1 MKLENFDQKKI
12 SMIEKYADLIV
23 TTGINLQ
30 KGQPVILRG
39 PLGAS
44 EFMRLVLRK
53 CYQNGASYV
62 HIEYIDS
69 LAEKEK
75 YLHGGEQAVSYFP
88 QWKADGY
95 EEMCRNNACFIRIS
109 GDDPDVFSDVPAEI
123 IGLANK
129 VNSQG
134 MKKVNKYTM
143 NSELSWVVAA
153 APTEEWARKVFP
165 GLSCE
170 EAVSELWGR
179 ILIASRVD
187 RDDPEKAWHDHNES
201 LRSKTE
207 YLNSMQFASLHYRSA
222 GNGITK
228 GTDLTIKLPENHIW
242 SGGAEKNASGIYF
255 NANMPTEEVFT
266 APQKYG
272 INGYVSSSLPF
283 NCNGNLVENFVLYFE
298 NGKVVDMTAEKGL
311 DTLRELLAT
320 DEGASYIGEVALVPH
335 DSPISNTNTIF
346 FNTLFD
352 ENASCHLAF
361 GEAYPSCIKG
371 GELMTEEEL
380 EKNGLNTSLIHNDFM
395 IGFPD
400 MDITAVTR
408 SGETVQIFKN
418 GNWAI

>member
-1 MKLENFDQKKI
+1 
-12 SMIEKYADLIV
+12 
-23 TTGINLQ
+23 
-30 KGQPVILRG
+30 
-39 PLGAS
+39 
-44 EFMRLVLRK
+44 
-53 CYQNGASYV
+53 
-62 HIEYIDS
+62 
-69 LAEKEK
+69 
-75 YLHGGEQAVSYFP
+75 
-88 QWKADGY
+88 
-95 EEMCRNNACFIRIS
+95 
-109 GDDPDVFSDVPAEI
+109 
-123 IGLANK
+123 
-129 VNSQG
+129 
-134 MKKVNKYTM
+134 
-143 NSELSWVVAA
+143 
-153 APTEEWARKVFP
+153 
-165 GLSCE
+165 
-170 EAVSELWGR
+170 
-179 ILIASRVD
+179 
-187 RDDPEKAWHDHNES
+187 
-201 LRSKTE
+201 
-207 YLNSMQFASLHYRSA
+207 MQFASLHYRSA

-242 SGGAEKNASGIYF
+242 SGGAEKNAAGIFF

-266 APQKYG
+266 APQKDG
-272 INGYVSSSLPF
+272 IDGYVSSSLPF

-298 NGKVVDMTAEKGL
+298 SGKVVDMTAEKGL
-311 DTLRELLAT
+311 ETLRELLAT